1 MKACPSACN
10 NQHRMTDLG
19 CPRRTQYPRHNVCN
33 VPSDSTL
40 STSHLSFP
48 THHLAILEGVCVC
61 ACACV
66 CVCVRLCLCVH
77 VCHVCLCIYVNV
89 CMHVC
94 MYVYVY
100 VCMYV
105 CTTVCMHVC
114 KYVCICVYICVYMWV
129 YACITDISPYAYIQY
144 VYACTTPHIWLTH
157 SCMHACVA
165 CNDCGPSS
173 LASAPPSC
181 CCRQP
186 TSHLRTL
193 SAARSSV
200 QIG

>member
-66 CVCVRLCLCVH
+66 YVCVCASVSVCARVSCLSMYLCK
-77 VCHVCLCIYVNV
+77 
-89 CMHVC
+89 C
-94 MYVYVY
+94 MYACMY
-100 VCMYV
+100 VCMYMCVYMCIYVSICVHNRHFPLCIYTV
-105 CTTVCMHVC
+105 CVCMHN
-114 KYVCICVYICVYMWV
+114 
-129 YACITDISPYAYIQY
+129 SPYMAHTF
-144 VYACTTPHIWLTH
+144 V
-157 SCMHACVA
+157 HACVR
-165 CNDCGPSS
+165 GM
-173 LASAPPSC
+173 
-181 CCRQP
+181 
-186 TSHLRTL
+186 
-193 SAARSSV
+193 
-200 QIG
+200 

>member
-1 MKACPSACN
+1 MFLPIPHYLHPTCHFQLTILPSWK
-10 NQHRMTDLG
+10 G
-19 CPRRTQYPRHNVCN
+19 CVSVRVRVCM
-33 VPSDSTL
+33 
-40 STSHLSFP
+40 
-48 THHLAILEGVCVC
+48 CVC
-61 ACACV
+61 ASVSVCARVSCLSMY
-66 CVCVRLCLCVH
+66 LCK
-77 VCHVCLCIYVNV
+77 
-89 CMHVC
+89 CMYAC
-94 MYVYVY
+94 MYVCICI
-100 VCMYV
+100 CMYV